1 MSDRIGDASEC
12 VRKALTLRLAV
23 VSGSRRGESRE
34 ASFEA
39 SMERKALCIL

>member
-23 VSGSRRGESRE
+23 VSGSGCGESRE
-34 ASFEA
+34 AGLEA
-39 SMERKALCIL
+39 SMERKALGIL